1 MSPELSQKPYFIR
14 ALWEWCNDQGLTPQ
28 ILVDIDHNTRV
39 PSGFDDDGKIVLDIS
54 TDATHGLEMNN
65 EWVSFQARFG
75 TVAQQLD
82 VPVARIAAI
91 FAAETG
97 QGMGFEVTDSD
108 DGASVNT
115 EVPANNLESKLDDDK
130 PKGSPLKLIK

>member
-1 MSPELSQKPYFIR
+1 MSLETSQKPYFIR

-28 ILVDIDHNTRV
+28 ILVNIDHNTRV
-39 PSGFDDDGKIVLDIS
+39 PAGFDDDGKIVLDIS
-54 TDATHGLEMNN
+54 MDATQGLEMSN

-82 VPVARIAAI
+82 IPVARIAAI

-108 DGASVNT
+108 VNASTVSELSTDNR
-115 EVPANNLESKLDDDK
+115 EPELSDDK
-130 PKGSPLKLIK
+130 PKGSPLKLVK

>member
-1 MSPELSQKPYFIR
+1 MSLETSQKPYFIR

-28 ILVDIDHNTRV
+28 ILVNIDQNTRV
-39 PSGFDDDGKIVLDIS
+39 PAGFDDDGKIVLDIS
-54 TDATHGLEMNN
+54 MDATQGLEMSN

-82 VPVARIAAI
+82 IPVARIAAI

-108 DGASVNT
+108 ASAPTVAEPSTDNH
-115 EVPANNLESKLDDDK
+115 EPEPSDDK
-130 PKGSPLKLIK
+130 PKGSPLKLVK

>member
-1 MSPELSQKPYFIR
+1 MPPELSQKPYFIR

-39 PSGFDDDGKIVLDIS
+39 PAGFDDDGKIVLDIS
-54 TDATHGLEMNN
+54 MDATQGLEMNN
-65 EWVSFQARFG
+65 EWVRFQARFG

-82 VPVARIAAI
+82 VPVARISAI

-97 QGMGFEVTDSD
+97 QGMGFDVTDSD
-108 DGASVNT
+108 GSRSVDT
-115 EVPANNLESKLDDDK
+115 DLPDEPREPEPTDDK
-130 PKGSPLKLIK
+130 PKGSPLKLVK